1 MKHGRESVSETT
13 IYRLCK
19 TNKIPLYSPNRAKFY
34 YQAFLVNVGLGASV
48 TNGVCLSNA
57 VNHVLDALLTD
68 CEDETTECYYV
79 ASSKLRRYVN

>member
-1 MKHGRESVSETT
+1 MGVSQ
-13 IYRLCK
+13 
-19 TNKIPLYSPNRAKFY
+19 SPKPPSTSFVKQTKFY
-34 YQAFLVNVGLGASV
+34 CQAFLVNVGLGANV

-79 ASSKLRRYVN
+79 ASSKLRR